1 MGTNEQLQVA
11 IVGAGIA
18 GLTSAIALKAH
29 PGINVQI
36 FDKARELREVG
47 ASIALGPNGLRT
59 LEKLGIHN
67 ALDDEIAFRNKSGY
81 PMIYRHYKTGEIVS
95 VDEHHGNVEPR
106 HKTARFHRPHLQQ
119 ALLKHIDPSQIHLN
133 KAFSSI
139 SNDEVTGRL
148 NIKFT
153 DGTSTTADI
162 LLGADGIHSGVRSF
176 YVPSSRSKWTGWT
189 AFRAVYPI
197 SHLAH
202 IPDVPDE
209 AEHWWGVDRTWFMSK
224 LGQDLFCIVASH
236 QSEPDASDA
245 LYKDTVWNT
254 DSDVNLLKEHYKDWH
269 RLVREIIDT
278 TPADSLKVYPNA
290 SAHGL
295 ESWVLGEGRVT
306 FAGDAAHAHGGA
318 FAAGGSLAIDDA
330 WAFTTAVQHVYPA
343 GAEALPSSADIERAL
358 RLYEKTRKAHTD
370 RVLDTVH
377 STNKKKVERVGVVET
392 DEGLRARMKNRV
404 EPVWI
409 HEHDVEAVFRKV
421 LEDEKANLVAIRAP
435 HTKPAQSAP
444 RTPSKPKHIERLAET
459 IDKLNGDYNLA
470 IEIPDRTLTPRHSE
484 RRRKDDAAFARSDKI
499 VYCIRF
505 HCFQNTT
512 LLDKILHAFHL
523 EARAASQKWIRLSD
537 CYDPVPATARP
548 PIAESP
554 GEVLELQEILISV
567 LEKAK
572 PQDRED
578 IPKPRPFARAQSGPA
593 VYTSIEV
600 PRSKRRP
607 PEDTKD
613 SPKRVKAS
621 PAVDE
626 EIDEAIADALDKVPS
641 RSRSAKPDLPSAK
654 FVRDNPFS
662 DIRPKPLSNVLPPLR
677 ESVYAAASVA
687 TSATTS
693 RASLFSAANE
703 PPPSTQ
709 ETVPAPSYEAR
720 IRGPVLSQE
729 PRSSQSQDPFPAS
742 SGHLDAL
749 NVSFTEHEAEVSSR
763 LYTKP
768 PGHVPTPGDSSP
780 GLTTIYS
787 EISGLDDPALYQ
799 PLLSPSKRSEP
810 VDLQSRLIATW
821 PRFPAWLN
829 RAPFVVAWE
838 ITRIALHCG
847 ADLGETLMS
856 YDETW
861 INYNNLWRALLAHP
875 SFAGKAFP
883 ERPTTDAWT
892 AGLSGFKS
900 PRGQH
905 VTFTASLVQTKKV
918 KSGPIFSLTM
928 EPIGLD
934 QGCRLHR
941 RFGSDRSIELV
952 IPSPNSWE
960 TPINNPKI
968 SEEVIDWFS
977 SRLHYLA
984 GRQWRAFYSRD
995 AGYKTPQT
1003 NVSLGPDPK
1012 PIFREKISLFA
1023 ENGNNFHA
1031 AIPMSSMPME
1041 TPSELR
1047 VKLEVRDMLDW
1058 LLQLDCNEHQPYLKL
1073 FARIQLGLSKTT
1085 PVVVLNR
1092 NQIRHQEKDM
1102 VSPIGKVMNDGIG
1115 RMSPKLAQKIKDVLG
1130 LQDNPSAIQG
1140 RFGPAKGMWLIDIK
1154 DTGDDLWIA
1163 TWPSQSKW
1171 NCDYLDPEHRTLEIK
1186 SHAAEPRSASLNIQF
1201 LPVLEDRA
1209 VDKPV
1214 IRKAIGDSLVD
1225 ELNRELEGQKNAM
1238 KYPVQFRQ
1246 WVNETAIGRKQRLIH
1261 NSVSFLAGLPDS
1273 NEETMNFLIDGGF
1286 EPSKQ
1291 KFIQDIAWNLRRQK
1305 CENLKKKMSI
1315 KIPNSAYFYMVID
1328 FWGVLEENEVHL
1340 CFSSKFQAESFS
1352 DSMLH
1357 GCDVLVARSPAHFV
1371 SDVQRVK
1378 AVFKPELHALK
1389 DVIVFSAKGDIPL
1402 ADKLSGG
1409 DYDGDK
1415 AWGFEFT
1422 ADDWKRFRREVLDSH
1437 KFRDLD
1443 EPAYKSESWS
1453 GRGNPAH
1460 IIDYLKFS
1468 VAKPTIDKELE
1479 RFHRAMNTR
1488 SSSKRELRS
1497 LQFSKEDNEEPTA
1510 EYWDPDL
1517 VTPHDELEKLAST
1530 MPVLKK
1536 VLKNLRKDLMVLEEQ
1551 WGKSVTM
1558 TKDKDELPRR
1568 MLEVYEL
1575 WCAIQPRADEEL
1587 NPLAAA
1593 YLKQSF
1599 KTEEHTTWAL
1609 IRASTAFKYWYKR
1622 KSTLLWRMAGKQLQH
1637 IKAMTTASGDKVP
1650 VTVMPHIYA
1659 ALRPD
1664 NKFIT
1669 QAVSKMKEDGSE
1681 YPGLESDGEDFVGD
1695 E

>member
-1 MGTNEQLQVA
+1 M
-11 IVGAGIA
+11 
-18 GLTSAIALKAH
+18 
-29 PGINVQI
+29 
-36 FDKARELREVG
+36 
-47 ASIALGPNGLRT
+47 
-59 LEKLGIHN
+59 
-67 ALDDEIAFRNKSGY
+67 
-81 PMIYRHYKTGEIVS
+81 
-95 VDEHHGNVEPR
+95 
-106 HKTARFHRPHLQQ
+106 
-119 ALLKHIDPSQIHLN
+119 
-133 KAFSSI
+133 
-139 SNDEVTGRL
+139 
-148 NIKFT
+148 
-153 DGTSTTADI
+153 
-162 LLGADGIHSGVRSF
+162 
-176 YVPSSRSKWTGWT
+176 
-189 AFRAVYPI
+189 
-197 SHLAH
+197 
-202 IPDVPDE
+202 
-209 AEHWWGVDRTWFMSK
+209 
-224 LGQDLFCIVASH
+224 
-236 QSEPDASDA
+236 
-245 LYKDTVWNT
+245 
-254 DSDVNLLKEHYKDWH
+254 
-269 RLVREIIDT
+269 
-278 TPADSLKVYPNA
+278 
-290 SAHGL
+290 
-295 ESWVLGEGRVT
+295 
-306 FAGDAAHAHGGA
+306 
-318 FAAGGSLAIDDA
+318 
-330 WAFTTAVQHVYPA
+330 
-343 GAEALPSSADIERAL
+343 
-358 RLYEKTRKAHTD
+358 
-370 RVLDTVH
+370 
-377 STNKKKVERVGVVET
+377 
-392 DEGLRARMKNRV
+392 
-404 EPVWI
+404 
-409 HEHDVEAVFRKV
+409 
-421 LEDEKANLVAIRAP
+421 AP

-444 RTPSKPKHIERLAET
+444 RTPKKPKHIERLAET
-459 IDKLNGDYNLA
+459 IDKLNRDYNLA

-484 RRRKDDAAFARSDKI
+484 RRRKHDAAFARSDKI
-499 VYCIRF
+499 VCCIRF

-600 PRSKRRP
+600 PKSKRRP

-641 RSRSAKPDLPSAK
+641 RSRSAKPDLPSAEFAK
-654 FVRDNPFS
+654 DNPFS
-662 DIRPKPLSNVLPPLR
+662 DIKPKPLSNVLPPLR

-703 PPPSTQ
+703 PPPCTQ

-768 PGHVPTPGDSSP
+768 PGYVPTPGDSSP

-799 PLLSPSKRSEP
+799 PILSPSKRSEP
-810 VDLQSRLIATW
+810 VDLQSRLNATW
-821 PRFPAWLN
+821 R
-829 RAPFVVAWE
+829 
-838 ITRIALHCG
+838 
-847 ADLGETLMS
+847 
-856 YDETW
+856 
-861 INYNNLWRALLAHP
+861 
-875 SFAGKAFP
+875 
-883 ERPTTDAWT
+883 
-892 AGLSGFKS
+892 LSGFKS

-928 EPIGLD
+928 EPIALD

-941 RFGSDRSIELV
+941 RFGSDRFIELV

-968 SEEVIDWFS
+968 SDEVIGWFS

-1012 PIFREKISLFA
+1012 PIFREKISLSA

-1058 LLQLDCNEHQPYLKL
+1058 PLQLDCNEHQPYLKL

-1102 VSPIGKVMNDGIG
+1102 LSPIGKVMNDGIG

-1130 LQDNPSAIQG
+1130 LQDIPSAIQG

-1154 DTGDDLWIA
+1154 DTGDDLWIEI
-1163 TWPSQSKW
+1163 WPSQRKW

-1186 SHAAEPRSASLNIQF
+1186 SHAAEPRSASLNNQF

-1214 IRKAIGDSLVD
+1214 MRRAIGDSLVD

-1246 WVNETAIGRKQRLIH
+1246 WVNENSIGRKQRLIH
-1261 NSVSFLAGLPDS
+1261 NSVPFLAGLPDS

-1305 CENLKKKMSI
+1305 CENMKKKMSI
-1315 KIPNSAYFYMVID
+1315 KIPNSTYF
-1328 FWGVLEENEVHL
+1328 
-1340 CFSSKFQAESFS
+1340 
-1352 DSMLH
+1352 LH
-1357 GCDVLVARSPAHFV
+1357 
-1371 SDVQRVK
+1371 
-1378 AVFKPELHALK
+1378 ELHALK

-1409 DYDGDK
+1409 DYDGDE
-1415 AWGFEFT
+1415 AWVCWEPAIVSNFVNANVPPSPDLSRYLKKDKTLYEDLVRRHGKVAAVPAMIKQSIAFSVRPSFLGIATNFKERLCYKMNSVNNNYALWLSTLLGNLVDQSKQGFEFT

-1453 GRGNPAH
+1453 SRGNPAH

-1488 SSSKRELRS
+1488 SGSKRELRC
-1497 LQFSKEDNEEPTA
+1497 LQLSKEDNEELTA

-1536 VLKNLRKDLMVLEEQ
+1536 VLKNLRKDLMALEEQ

-1558 TKDKDELPRR
+1558 TKDKDELLRR

-1587 NPLAAA
+1587 NPLATA
-1593 YLKQSF
+1593 YLKKSF

-1622 KSTLLWRMAGKQLQH
+1622 KSTLLWRMAGKQLQR
-1637 IKAMTTASGDKVP
+1637 IKAMTTASRDKVP
-1650 VTVMPHIYA
+1650 VTVVPHIYA

-1669 QAVSKMKEDGSE
+1669 QAVPKMKEDGSE

>member
-1 MGTNEQLQVA
+1 M
-11 IVGAGIA
+11 
-18 GLTSAIALKAH
+18 
-29 PGINVQI
+29 
-36 FDKARELREVG
+36 
-47 ASIALGPNGLRT
+47 
-59 LEKLGIHN
+59 
-67 ALDDEIAFRNKSGY
+67 
-81 PMIYRHYKTGEIVS
+81 
-95 VDEHHGNVEPR
+95 
-106 HKTARFHRPHLQQ
+106 
-119 ALLKHIDPSQIHLN
+119 
-133 KAFSSI
+133 
-139 SNDEVTGRL
+139 
-148 NIKFT
+148 
-153 DGTSTTADI
+153 
-162 LLGADGIHSGVRSF
+162 
-176 YVPSSRSKWTGWT
+176 
-189 AFRAVYPI
+189 
-197 SHLAH
+197 
-202 IPDVPDE
+202 
-209 AEHWWGVDRTWFMSK
+209 
-224 LGQDLFCIVASH
+224 
-236 QSEPDASDA
+236 
-245 LYKDTVWNT
+245 
-254 DSDVNLLKEHYKDWH
+254 
-269 RLVREIIDT
+269 
-278 TPADSLKVYPNA
+278 
-290 SAHGL
+290 
-295 ESWVLGEGRVT
+295 
-306 FAGDAAHAHGGA
+306 
-318 FAAGGSLAIDDA
+318 
-330 WAFTTAVQHVYPA
+330 
-343 GAEALPSSADIERAL
+343 
-358 RLYEKTRKAHTD
+358 
-370 RVLDTVH
+370 
-377 STNKKKVERVGVVET
+377 
-392 DEGLRARMKNRV
+392 
-404 EPVWI
+404 
-409 HEHDVEAVFRKV
+409 
-421 LEDEKANLVAIRAP
+421 AP

-444 RTPSKPKHIERLAET
+444 RTPKKPKHIERLAET
-459 IDKLNGDYNLA
+459 IDKLNRDYNLA

-484 RRRKDDAAFARSDKI
+484 RRRKHDAAFARSDKI

-512 LLDKILHAFHL
+512 VLDKILHAFHL

-600 PRSKRRP
+600 PKSKRRP

-662 DIRPKPLSNVLPPLR
+662 DIKPKPLSNVLPPLR

-749 NVSFTEHEAEVSSR
+749 NVSFTEHESEVSSR

-787 EISGLDDPALYQ
+787 EISGLNDPALYQ
-799 PLLSPSKRSEP
+799 PILSPSKRSEP

-829 RAPFVVAWE
+829 RAPFAVAWE

-847 ADLGETLMS
+847 VDLGETLMS

-928 EPIGLD
+928 EPIALD

-941 RFGSDRSIELV
+941 RFGSDRFIELV

-968 SEEVIDWFS
+968 SEDVIDWFS

-1031 AIPMSSMPME
+1031 AIPMSSMPVE

-1102 VSPIGKVMNDGIG
+1102 LSPIGKVMNDGIG
-1115 RMSPKLAQKIKDVLG
+1115 RMSPKLAQKIKNVLG
-1130 LQDNPSAIQG
+1130 LQDIPSAIQG
-1140 RFGPAKGMWLIDIK
+1140 RFGPAKGMWLIDIQ
-1154 DTGDDLWIA
+1154 DTGDDLWIE
-1163 TWPSQSKW
+1163 TWPSQRKW

-1209 VDKPV
+1209 VDKPGM
-1214 IRKAIGDSLVD
+1214 RKAIGDSLVD

-1246 WVNETAIGRKQRLIH
+1246 WVNENSIGRKQRLIH
-1261 NSVSFLAGLPDS
+1261 NSVPFLAGLPDS

-1340 CFSSKFQAESFS
+1340 CFSSKFQTESFS

-1415 AWGFEFT
+1415 AWVCWEPAIVSNFVNANVPPSPDLSRYLKKDKTLYEDLVRRHGKVAAVPAMIKQSIAFSVRPSFLGIATNFKERLCYKINSVNNNYALWLSTLLGNLVDQSKQSFEFT

-1453 GRGNPAH
+1453 SRGNPAH

-1497 LQFSKEDNEEPTA
+1497 LQLSKEDNEEPTA

-1517 VTPHDELEKLAST
+1517 VTPHDELDKLAST

-1536 VLKNLRKDLMVLEEQ
+1536 VLKNLRKDLMALEEQ

-1587 NPLAAA
+1587 NPLATA

-1637 IKAMTTASGDKVP
+1637 IKAMTTASRDKVP
-1650 VTVMPHIYA
+1650 VTVVPHIYA